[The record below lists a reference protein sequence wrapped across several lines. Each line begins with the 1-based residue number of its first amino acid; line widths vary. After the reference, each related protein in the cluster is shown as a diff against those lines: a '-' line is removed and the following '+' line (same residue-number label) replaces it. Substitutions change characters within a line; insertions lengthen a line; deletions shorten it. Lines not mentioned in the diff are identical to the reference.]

1 MPRVVKNKQ
10 IILMQE
16 EMIQT
21 LYQEKDG
28 QRVLGSILNCS
39 EPGGG
44 RLPSQETSRE
54 EEEKEHVIRQLRL
67 N

>member
-1 MPRVVKNKQ
+1 
-10 IILMQE
+10 
-16 EMIQT
+16 MIQT